1 MNQSM
6 KAMDEKH
13 TKDRHACAHWRDDA
27 DIDRRVHLIR
37 IKKTSSTMDVVKA
50 PSVRSSI
57 LIAC

>member
-1 MNQSM
+1 M